1 MKWIV
6 LGVMLLSSPAFA
18 DQNIWLDI
26 TKQRRDDAVLNE
38 AGRACDL
45 KVGTDQNGRPTSAA
59 YKRCM
64 RDYGWR
70 LQKTIREPSEKT
82 WIDPDTGDTCRDLK
96 LNGTVIGSSC
106 GNF

>member
-26 TKQRRDDAVLNE
+26 TKQHRDDAVLNE

-59 YKRCM
+59 
-64 RDYGWR
+64 
-70 LQKTIREPSEKT
+70 
-82 WIDPDTGDTCRDLK
+82 
-96 LNGTVIGSSC
+96 
-106 GNF
+106 